1 MCGDVLVPLW
11 EYESQGATSRS
22 WSFLPPRFYFGSWG
36 TCVKYFCHQT
46 VLPAREHTA
55 LTNSFMCIYIFSFIT
70 VILSEIYLSIVMLVI
85 ELWALHRPG
94 RHPTTTASFFVGRG
108 PLRELVR
115 LALYSPFSPGRCW
128 AWDSRHCFSLPWSW
142 VSRCVPPDP
151 AWFMEPS
158 FSSCLRLVYKD
169 IINFCILTFYPTTL
183 QNSFISSSRF
193 QFPED
198 ILHKQSGPFHYRYSL
213 PF

>member
-1 MCGDVLVPLW
+1 MCGGVLVPPW
-11 EYESQGATSRS
+11 ECESQGATSRS
-22 WSFLPPRFYFGSWG
+22 WFFLPPGFKFGSWG

-55 LTNSFMCIYIFSFIT
+55 LTNSVTCIYIFSFIT
-70 VILSEIYLSIVMLVI
+70 VILSEIYLSIVTLVI

-94 RHPTTTASFFVGRG
+94 KHPTTTASFFVGRDHLCTG
-108 PLRELVR
+108 PRALAGVELEI
-115 LALYSPFSPGRCW
+115 P
-128 AWDSRHCFSLPWSW
+128 RHCFNLPCSW
-142 VSRCVPPDP
+142 VSRCVPPDL

-158 FSSCLRLVYKD
+158 FFSCLRLVYKG
-169 IINFCILTFYPTTL
+169 IINFCILTFYPTAS

-198 ILHKQSGPFHYRYSL
+198 ILHKQSGPFHYRCSL